1 LVGGHLQ
8 TFLLEFANILIN
20 ICNNFF
26 KYYKFAY
33 RREIFHLSDG
43 GEIAI
48 DHCVPTTS
56 PKNNIV
62 NKILLVIPGY
72 TSNSEDYYLKS
83 FAENFIEDFDVKI
96 MNFRGF
102 GGLKLKTPKMV
113 CIDSFKD
120 VNEYLKKLSIENIN
134 NKIYCVGF
142 SFGGMML
149 ARIFGKDA
157 NILPGN
163 IVAGAGICYPYHLGQ
178 TAKYCEKNAGGIYSK
193 FSFKNIK
200 QCFFE
205 NIDTIF
211 NEKHTSKRMLDNKEN
226 IINVMKNECLCSD
239 FDRIFSV
246 NEMDLIDLEDYYEQS
261 RLDSYVPNI
270 KKPFLSIFTRD
281 DPIVP
286 FDLLP
291 FKQMENNKNLVTV
304 VNNSGG
310 HLGFFSG
317 MIPERWISQPVKTF
331 IKSVDYLAEN
341 RLNEMD
347 DI

>member
-1 LVGGHLQ
+1 MLEVFIRS
-8 TFLLEFANILIN
+8 FLL
-20 ICNNFF
+20 
-26 KYYKFAY
+26 
-33 RREIFHLSDG
+33 
-43 GEIAI
+43 
-48 DHCVPTTS
+48 
-56 PKNNIV
+56 
-62 NKILLVIPGY
+62 
-72 TSNSEDYYLKS
+72 
-83 FAENFIEDFDVKI
+83 
-96 MNFRGF
+96 
-102 GGLKLKTPKMV
+102 
-113 CIDSFKD
+113 
-120 VNEYLKKLSIENIN
+120 
-134 NKIYCVGF
+134 
-142 SFGGMML
+142 
-149 ARIFGKDA
+149 
-157 NILPGN
+157 
-163 IVAGAGICYPYHLGQ
+163 
-178 TAKYCEKNAGGIYSK
+178 
-193 FSFKNIK
+193 KNIK